1 MCHKQ
6 IPVGLELKQ
15 ITQMFT
21 QTVNMSTSNERQ
33 TDTSNDSDDNN
44 NEHRIIAMTGIEGIK
59 VYKTRWFQLFL
70 FSFLSFSN
78 AWVWISIAPIA
89 TLAEKYYNVSS
100 FMINLLSTIYMFV
113 FIGGNPICAFILE
126 RFGIRTSLLIGT
138 ALNMLGSWIRV
149 AGSNNRSYFGLF
161 LSGQIL
167 CAIAQCFI
175 LSIPP
180 LLAAFWFPPN
190 ERSTATSIGAACN
203 QLGIAL
209 GFLVTILVVNEHNYR
224 ENMAILACICASI
237 CTISGVL
244 LLVFFREKPPLP
256 PSLSQQ
262 KEKDRNHSELLVR
275 KNTFLLVVLN
285 IKNLMLDVQ
294 FMNLVIGFGVSQ
306 GCYYALSTLLAQL
319 LAPYNYTTDVS
330 GILGFILTISG
341 IFGGMITGIVADK
354 TQYHKALLKIDFF
367 VSAGTIIGVTI
378 LLQKSMMFI
387 PLCIIFA
394 VFGFFITAVL
404 PLSFELGAECTYDSN
419 SNLDLEALSTGFLM
433 VSAQVFGIIFTFTM
447 DALIV
452 QGYLRAA
459 EWVLAGILC
468 SGSLLIIIGF
478 NGKLKR
484 IEYEKGKLERLL
496 ESSR

>member
-1 MCHKQ
+1 
-6 IPVGLELKQ
+6 
-15 ITQMFT
+15 MFT

-190 ERSTATSIGAACN
+190 ERSTATRYIV
-203 QLGIAL
+203 LIL
-209 GFLVTILVVNEHNYR
+209 FLHIH
-224 ENMAILACICASI
+224 
-237 CTISGVL
+237 
-244 LLVFFREKPPLP
+244 
-256 PSLSQQ
+256 
-262 KEKDRNHSELLVR
+262 H
-275 KNTFLLVVLN
+275 
-285 IKNLMLDVQ
+285 
-294 FMNLVIGFGVSQ
+294 
-306 GCYYALSTLLAQL
+306 CY
-319 LAPYNYTTDVS
+319 
-330 GILGFILTISG
+330 
-341 IFGGMITGIVADK
+341 
-354 TQYHKALLKIDFF
+354 
-367 VSAGTIIGVTI
+367 
-378 LLQKSMMFI
+378 
-387 PLCIIFA
+387 
-394 VFGFFITAVL
+394 
-404 PLSFELGAECTYDSN
+404 
-419 SNLDLEALSTGFLM
+419 
-433 VSAQVFGIIFTFTM
+433 
-447 DALIV
+447 
-452 QGYLRAA
+452 
-459 EWVLAGILC
+459 
-468 SGSLLIIIGF
+468 
-478 NGKLKR
+478 
-484 IEYEKGKLERLL
+484 
-496 ESSR
+496 